1 MVLCVPHL
9 KPLEVPG
16 AVARLLAGFVAGH
29 PEQREFEEE
38 TPMAICVMF
47 EFPGMTREQYDEA
60 TPEMNNGRPWH
71 ELSDWPV
78 PGVLLHA
85 SGAMPD
91 GWYVVDVWESE
102 QALQNFGRVLAPIA
116 EKLGIPPV
124 KPRVF
129 PVHDLI
135 TQ

>member
-1 MVLCVPHL
+1 
-9 KPLEVPG
+9 
-16 AVARLLAGFVAGH
+16 
-29 PEQREFEEE
+29 
-38 TPMAICVMF
+38 
-47 EFPGMTREQYDEA
+47 
-60 TPEMNNGRPWH
+60 MNNGRPWR

-78 PGVLLHA
+78 PGVLLHT

-124 KPRVF
+124 TPRVF
-129 PVHDLI
+129 PNM
-135 TQ
+135 T